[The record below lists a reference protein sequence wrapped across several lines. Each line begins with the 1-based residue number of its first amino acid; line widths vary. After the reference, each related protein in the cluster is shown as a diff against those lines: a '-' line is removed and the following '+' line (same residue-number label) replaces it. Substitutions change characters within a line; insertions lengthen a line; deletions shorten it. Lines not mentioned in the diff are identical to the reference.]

1 MLLSMAIA
9 QEYPGR
15 AYDHGNREHFERSK
29 YFDKY
34 HFEQGDEKDP
44 FLHRKAREKE
54 RFLRENERDLRHLP
68 KEGNNTKNPDVPVNK
83 EDSLALVALYNS
95 TDGDHWNNNNGWLT
109 DNVSQWYGITINDS
123 GRVTKISLSD
133 NNLSGAIPSEIGNLV
148 KLEWLYL
155 GSNKLIQIPPEI
167 GNLVKLTR
175 LGLDENQLTQIPPE
189 IGNLGNLAHLFF
201 EGNQLTQ
208 IPPEIG
214 NLVKLE
220 WLYLGSNKLTQI
232 PPEFGN
238 LLNLSYLNL
247 CYNQLAQIPP
257 EIENL
262 TNLSELYFFHNQLT
276 QIPPEIG
283 NLSNLTNLNL
293 VGNQL
298 TQIPPEIGNLGNLEW
313 LRLIDN
319 QLTQIPPE
327 IGNLGNLI
335 ELSLNINQLAQ
346 IPPEIGNLANLIDL
360 NLDIN
365 QLKDLPDLSGMNNLL
380 SLNVMHNKLTFEDI
394 EPYVSIPNF
403 YYAPQAKVGIKQFF
417 HPLEGT
423 TVNLSINVGGSAN
436 SYQWYKGNIEIS
448 GATDS
453 IFIITAYSATDKDI
467 YTCKIKNS
475 IATELTLKTENY
487 FVGFETAKVNLYAVP
502 EEGGTVEGGG
512 TYAII
517 EYATITATANEQF
530 RFVNWQEND
539 TVVSTNI
546 VYHFLANKDRNL
558 VAHFKNVT
566 GIIQKSAE
574 DNLIIYPNPVQNTI
588 FIKLKNKNL
597 KNKLSEIR
605 IVNLNGKTVLKE
617 KRKISASGSSSLDI
631 SALPAGLYFV
641 QITGNAKQVHTGK
654 FVKE

>member
-1 MLLSMAIA
+1 
-9 QEYPGR
+9 
-15 AYDHGNREHFERSK
+15 
-29 YFDKY
+29 
-34 HFEQGDEKDP
+34 
-44 FLHRKAREKE
+44 
-54 RFLRENERDLRHLP
+54 
-68 KEGNNTKNPDVPVNK
+68 
-83 EDSLALVALYNS
+83 
-95 TDGDHWNNNNGWLT
+95 
-109 DNVSQWYGITINDS
+109 
-123 GRVTKISLSD
+123 
-133 NNLSGAIPSEIGNLV
+133 
-148 KLEWLYL
+148 
-155 GSNKLIQIPPEI
+155 
-167 GNLVKLTR
+167 
-175 LGLDENQLTQIPPE
+175 
-189 IGNLGNLAHLFF
+189 
-201 EGNQLTQ
+201 
-208 IPPEIG
+208 
-214 NLVKLE
+214 
-220 WLYLGSNKLTQI
+220 
-232 PPEFGN
+232 
-238 LLNLSYLNL
+238 
-247 CYNQLAQIPP
+247 
-257 EIENL
+257 
-262 TNLSELYFFHNQLT
+262 
-276 QIPPEIG
+276 
-283 NLSNLTNLNL
+283 
-293 VGNQL
+293 
-298 TQIPPEIGNLGNLEW
+298 
-313 LRLIDN
+313 
-319 QLTQIPPE
+319 
-327 IGNLGNLI
+327 
-335 ELSLNINQLAQ
+335 
-346 IPPEIGNLANLIDL
+346 
-360 NLDIN
+360 
-365 QLKDLPDLSGMNNLL
+365 MNNLL
-380 SLNVMHNKLTFEDI
+380 SLNVMNNKLTFEDI

-539 TVVSTNI
+539 QENDTVVSTNI

-588 FIKLKNKNL
+588 FIRLKDKNL

-617 KRKISASGSSSLDI
+617 KRKISTSGSSSLDI